1 MVAEVSYLVGE
12 NLGPAAET
20 DFFRMLCSDRFRIE
34 PVTEADL
41 ARIVELTETYAD
53 LPLGGT
59 DVASVIAVAERLG
72 FETVATLD
80 RRHFSV
86 VRPGHVEFL
95 TLLP

>member
-20 DFFRMLCSDRFRIE
+20 DFFQMLCSDRFRVE

-59 DVASVIAVAERLG
+59 DASVIAVAERLG

-80 RRHFSV
+80 RRHFGV
-86 VRPGHVEFL
+86 VRPRHVEFL

>member
-1 MVAEVSYLVGE
+1 
-12 NLGPAAET
+12 
-20 DFFRMLCSDRFRIE
+20 MLRSDRFRIE

-41 ARIVELTETYAD
+41 ARIVELTEAYAD

-59 DVASVIAVAERLG
+59 DASVIAVAERLG

-86 VRPGHVEFL
+86 VRPRHAEFL

>member
-1 MVAEVSYLVGE
+1 VVAEVSYLVGE

-34 PVTEADL
+34 PVTDADL

-59 DVASVIAVAERLG
+59 DASVIAVAERLA

-86 VRPGHVEFL
+86 VRPRHVEFL

>member
-20 DFFRMLCSDRFRIE
+20 DFFRMLSSDRFRIE
-34 PVTEADL
+34 PVTDTDL
-41 ARIVELTETYAD
+41 ARIVELAETYAD

-59 DVASVIAVAERLG
+59 DASVIAVAERLA

-86 VRPGHVEFL
+86 VRPRHVEFL
-95 TLLP
+95 TLVP